1 MAVPRAAQHPTRP
14 SAGPNSGPF
23 RLMFHLTLERRGWS
37 IVERSF
43 HTGGS
48 RGRWGRPPQKDGTQ
62 VRFNSRSIAI
72 AGALGVVLAA
82 CGAATPAPTT
92 APTATAAATLDAATK
107 AWNDLVA
114 AAKAEGQ
121 LNIVGGP
128 EGSQADGGWYDA
140 FGKQYGIKAVFSG
153 GNAAEVKARV
163 LAERAQGVYT
173 VDITAQGGTGTQGFV
188 DAKVVQPLTPLII
201 NPEATDRSKNFYI
214 TQSIWS
220 DKDHVFCQYV
230 AMDANYNNAEFYYNT
245 QKVSQAEI
253 DSVKGWKDLLDPKWK
268 GRIVLGDLA
277 SGEAS
282 TDRGRLWLI
291 LGKDWFETLLRQQQP
306 KVVAYGDERTY
317 ADGVAR
323 GDFQIALFPPGT
335 GSLQKAIQAKLPVA
349 NMLRTMAEGVPHTGS
364 QRMCVMD
371 HPAHPNA
378 AKLFANWMLMKD
390 GQTAL
395 NAFTTRVDRAAL
407 ITATPQGAIPADV
420 YTRAHAT
427 PFIFL
432 DEPGPEYQK
441 ALTASLPR
449 AKATFTELKIV
460 PGK

>member
-1 MAVPRAAQHPTRP
+1 MRSRGKALAFAAIVAIVIGACGGTATTAGP
-14 SAGPNSGPF
+14 SA
-23 RLMFHLTLERRGWS
+23 
-37 IVERSF
+37 
-43 HTGGS
+43 
-48 RGRWGRPPQKDGTQ
+48 
-62 VRFNSRSIAI
+62 
-72 AGALGVVLAA
+72 
-82 CGAATPAPTT
+82 T
-92 APTATAAATLDAATK
+92 ASATATQDAFTAQ
-107 AWNDLVA
+107 WNALIA
-114 AAKAEGQ
+114 AAKAEGTI
-121 LNIVGGP
+121 NIVGGP

-140 FGKQYGIKAVFSG
+140 FGKQFGIKVVFSG
-153 GNAAEVKARV
+153 GNAADVKARV

-173 VDITAQGGTGTQGFV
+173 VDISGQGGTGTQGFV
-188 DAKVVQPLTPLII
+188 DAKLIQPLAPLIV
-201 NPEATDRSKNFYI
+201 NPEANDRSKDLV
-214 TQSIWS
+214 TQPIWS
-220 DKDHVFCQYV
+220 DPTHLYCQYV
-230 AMDANYNNAEFYYNT
+230 AIDANVNAAEFYYNT

-268 GRIVLGDLA
+268 GRIVIGDIA

-291 LGKDWFETLLRQQQP
+291 LGQSWFDTLLHQQQV

-323 GDFQIALFPPGT
+323 GDYQIALFPPGT
-335 GSLQKAIQAKLPVA
+335 ASLQKAIQSKLPVA

-390 GQTAL
+390 GQVAL

-407 ITATPQGAIPADV
+407 LTSAPQGAIPADV
-420 YTRAHAT
+420 YARAHAT
-427 PFIFL
+427 PFIFV
-432 DEPGPEYQK
+432 DESGPDYQK
-441 ALTASLPR
+441 ALTDSFAYV
-449 AKATFTELKIV
+449 KQVFKELNII

>member
-1 MAVPRAAQHPTRP
+1 M
-14 SAGPNSGPF
+14 G
-23 RLMFHLTLERRGWS
+23 LM
-37 IVERSF
+37 
-43 HTGGS
+43 
-48 RGRWGRPPQKDGTQ
+48 
-62 VRFNSRSIAI
+62 RFNTRFIAI
-72 AGALGVVLAA
+72 AGALAVLLAA
-82 CGAATPAPTT
+82 CGGTTPAATSAP
-92 APTATAAATLDAATK
+92 ATAAAATNDPFT
-107 AWNDLVA
+107 AQWNDLIA
-114 AAKAEGQ
+114 AAKQEGQ

-140 FGKQYGIKAVFSG
+140 FGKQFGIKIVFSG
-153 GNAAEVKARV
+153 GNAADVKARV

-173 VDITAQGGTGTQGFV
+173 VDISGQGGTGTQGFV
-188 DAKVVQPLTPLII
+188 DAKLIQPITPLLI
-201 NPEATDRSKNFYI
+201 NPEVLDRSKNYYVN
-214 TQSIWS
+214 QPIWS
-220 DKDHVFCQYV
+220 DPTHQFCQYV
-230 AMDANYNNAEFYYNT
+230 ALDANVNAAEFYYNT

-268 GRIVLGDLA
+268 GRIVIGDIA

-291 LGKDWFETLLRQQQP
+291 LGQSWFDTLLRTQQP

-335 GSLQKAIQAKLPVA
+335 ASLQAAIKSKLPVA

-378 AKLFANWMLMKD
+378 AKLYANWMLMKD

-395 NAFTTRVDRAAL
+395 NAFTQRVDRVAL
-407 ITATPQGAIPADV
+407 RTDAPKGVLPDDLFA
-420 YTRAHAT
+420 RANAK

-432 DEPGPEYQK
+432 DESAPEYQK
-441 ALTASLPR
+441 ALSDSA
-449 AKATFTELKIV
+449 AFVKAAFTELKIV

>member
-1 MAVPRAAQHPTRP
+1 
-14 SAGPNSGPF
+14 
-23 RLMFHLTLERRGWS
+23 
-37 IVERSF
+37 
-43 HTGGS
+43 
-48 RGRWGRPPQKDGTQ
+48 

-72 AGALGVVLAA
+72 AGALAVVLAA

-92 APTATAAATLDAATK
+92 APTATAAPTLDAATK

-173 VDITAQGGTGTQGFV
+173 VDITGQGGTGTQGFV

-201 NPEATDRSKNFYI
+201 SPEATDRSKNFYI
-214 TQSIWS
+214 NTSIWS

-268 GRIVLGDLA
+268 GRIVIGDIA

-282 TDRGRLWLI
+282 TDRSRLWL
-291 LGKDWFETLLRQQQP
+291 LMGQSWFDTLMRVQQP
-306 KVVAYGDERTY
+306 KVVIYGDERTY

-323 GDFQIALFPPGT
+323 GDYQIALFPPGT
-335 GSLQKAIQAKLPVA
+335 ASLQNAIKSKLPVA
-349 NMLRTMAEGVPHTGS
+349 NLTRTMVEGSPHTGA

-395 NAFTTRVDRAAL
+395 NQFTMRVDRIGLRTDVPVGVVAADL
-407 ITATPQGAIPADV
+407 KARAD
-420 YTRAHAT
+420 AK
-427 PFIFL
+427 PFIFI
-432 DEPGPEYQK
+432 DEAAPEYLK
-441 ALTASLPR
+441 AQADSL
-449 AKATFTELKIV
+449 AFVKGVFTELKII